1 MSKLMDIEG
10 IGGIFAQRLNA
21 AGIRSS
27 QALLQQG
34 STAQG
39 RKAIAAKTL
48 ISEQK
53 ILEWVNHLDLFRV
66 KGIAGQYA
74 DLLEEAG
81 VDTVKELAQRNAQSL
96 HEKLI
101 LVNQQ
106 KKLVRQVPA
115 ASQVRAWIKQAANLP
130 RVISY

>member
-10 IGGIFAQRLNA
+10 IGEIFAQRLNA

-53 ILEWVNHLDLFRV
+53 VLEWVNHLDLFRV

-81 VDTVKELAQRNAQSL
+81 VDTVKELAQRNAQNL
-96 HEKLI
+96 HEKLA
-101 LVNQQ
+101 LVNQE

-115 ASQVRAWIKQAANLP
+115 ESQVRAWIQQAANLP
-130 RVISY
+130 RVVSY

>member
-10 IGGIFAQRLNA
+10 IGEVFAQKLNA
-21 AGIRSS
+21 AGIKSV

-39 RKAIAAKTL
+39 RKAIAERTS
-48 ISEQK
+48 ISKQK
-53 ILEWVNHLDLFRV
+53 VLEWVNHLDLFRV

-81 VDTVKELAQRNAQSL
+81 VDTVKELAQRNAQNL
-96 HEKLI
+96 HEKMVLI
-101 LVNQQ
+101 NQE
-106 KKLVRQVPA
+106 KKLVRQLPGESQLRDWIQQ
-115 ASQVRAWIKQAANLP
+115 ASRLP
-130 RVISY
+130 RMISY